1 MHERT
6 VGRERGI
13 TITGLLILVAF
24 VGLFVYAGIRL
35 TPIYIEYM
43 AVAKAVSS
51 LKADADGGPK
61 AMQIALEKRFDID
74 DVKSI
79 SWKDVQI
86 TKEGSG
92 YSVHVAYDAETPF
105 VGNIGFVVHFDN
117 TVLVGGATGP

>member
-1 MHERT
+1 

-13 TITGLLILVAF
+13 TVAGLLIMVAF

-43 AVAKAVSS
+43 AIAKAIDG

-61 AMQIALEKRFDID
+61 AMQIALEKRFDIE

-79 SWKDVQI
+79 GWKDVEI
-86 TKEGSG
+86 AKEGSG
-92 YSVHVAYDAETPF
+92 YSVHVAYDAQTPF
-105 VGNIGFVVHFDN
+105 VGNIGFVVHFDK
-117 TVLVGGATGP
+117 TVTLGGAAGP

>member
-13 TITGLLILVAF
+13 TMAGLLILVAF
-24 VGLFVYAGIRL
+24 VGLFVYAAIRL
-35 TPIYIEYM
+35 TPLYIEYM
-43 AVAKAVSS
+43 AVSKAIHG

-61 AMQIALEKRFDID
+61 AMQVALEKRFDIED
-74 DVKSI
+74 IKSV
-79 SWKDVQI
+79 SWRDVQI
-86 TKEGSG
+86 AKAGSG